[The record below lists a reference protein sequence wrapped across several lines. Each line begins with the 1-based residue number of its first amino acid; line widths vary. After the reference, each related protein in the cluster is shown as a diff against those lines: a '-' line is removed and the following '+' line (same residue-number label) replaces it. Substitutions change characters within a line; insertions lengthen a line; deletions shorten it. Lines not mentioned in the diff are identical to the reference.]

1 MKNTHLKTIIL
12 SEDWIIS
19 DLTYDEDSKK
29 YHFKATHI
37 SGEVLENSKTK
48 KHVDKILKQIE
59 DEQKEKQKKVY

>member
-1 MKNTHLKTIIL
+1 MKKADLKTIIL

-37 SGEVLENSKTK
+37 SGEVLENTETK
-48 KHVDKILKQIE
+48 KKVDKILKQIE
-59 DEQKEKQKKVY
+59 NEQKEKQKKVY

>member
-1 MKNTHLKTIIL
+1 MKKADLKTIIL

-37 SGEVLENSKTK
+37 SGEVLENTETK
-48 KHVDKILKQIE
+48 KKVDKILKQIE
-59 DEQKEKQKKVY
+59 NEQKEK